1 MKQKLS
7 SFRLFSHR
15 KMEFK
20 LTWQY
25 FLIWDKSFSIS
36 FLPISSFHLRQ
47 ALVKAFF
54 LDLLLLRFV
63 KINTLSRIGTSSKSR
78 QVANQELNRAE
89 KYFSYMFKM
98 PRLTKNSILR
108 GRVQISRLHRS
119 LKTREETEFAHF
131 RWKSEL
137 FQDKDQKWNLTS
149 SCRSDACT
157 QHWYAR
163 PKLFSRHEDHE
174 ESQCTQPCRRQPM
187 EEFRG

>member
-15 KMEFK
+15 KMEFQ

-89 KYFSYMFKM
+89 KYFSCMFKM
-98 PRLTKNSILR
+98 LRLTKIAILR
-108 GRVQISRLHRS
+108 GRVQISKASSVFEDSRGNRI
-119 LKTREETEFAHF
+119 AHF

-137 FQDKDQKWNLTS
+137 FQNKDQKWNLTS

-174 ESQCTQPCRRQPM
+174 ESQCTQPYRRQPM

>member
-89 KYFSYMFKM
+89 KYFSCMFKM
-98 PRLTKNSILR
+98 PRLTKNAILR
-108 GRVQISRLHRS
+108 GRVQISKASSVFEDSRGNRIRS
-119 LKTREETEFAHF
+119 LSMKVGAFSR
-131 RWKSEL
+131 
-137 FQDKDQKWNLTS
+137 Q
-149 SCRSDACT
+149 
-157 QHWYAR
+157 R
-163 PKLFSRHEDHE
+163 PKMKSYQFL
-174 ESQCTQPCRRQPM
+174 
-187 EEFRG
+187 